1 VIEIGGGSE
10 RRRLLAAVAAAA
22 VILLAVVLR
31 MRGRAMASVVEAEEG
46 SIVIISNCRW
56 LYRYRH
62 EEEWRPA
69 LVREEGGLYVNVI
82 PPPPP
87 GDADAEVRPAVDM
100 CCPLYNVGFLELKAG
115 ARVRAM
121 VERRGS
127 CYVLREWEKI

>member
-1 VIEIGGGSE
+1 MIEIGGGSE

-22 VILLAVVLR
+22 VILLAAALR
-31 MRGRAMASVVEAEEG
+31 MRGQATASAVEAEEG

-62 EEEWRPA
+62 EEEWREA
-69 LVREEGGLYVNVI
+69 AWRLEDGLYVNVI

-100 CCPLYNVGFLELKAG
+100 CCPLYNVGFLELRAG
-115 ARVRAM
+115 ARVRAV

-127 CYVLREWEKI
+127 CYVFKEWRKA